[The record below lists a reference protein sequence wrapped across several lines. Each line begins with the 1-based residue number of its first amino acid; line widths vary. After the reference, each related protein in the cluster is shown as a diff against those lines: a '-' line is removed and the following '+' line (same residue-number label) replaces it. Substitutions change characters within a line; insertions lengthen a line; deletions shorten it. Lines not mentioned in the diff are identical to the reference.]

1 MVTLRSLERLRT
13 SFLSQRPLRSASL
26 IVTVFGDTVSQHGGR
41 VWLGSLVRV
50 LGSLGL
56 DERLVRT
63 SVFRLVRD
71 GWLRAE
77 KAGRR
82 SFYQFSPIGQK
93 EYERAARR
101 IYRERAPVWDGTWT
115 VVIPVSLP
123 DSGKERFK
131 KSLHW
136 QGFGS
141 LASGVYARPGA
152 ERRSLDDTL
161 DEMGLSER
169 VIVMRAET
177 LRLASEWVMHEAV
190 RQGWRVDELARRYRE
205 FLERF
210 RPIERALKRAKV
222 LDPQSCFQLRTLLVH
237 EYRRILLHDADLP
250 TQLLPRR
257 WPGVSATRLTKGI
270 YRQISEGA
278 VRYIETT
285 LEARQGL
292 VGTAGGAYFA
302 RFGGLP
308 RRVHGPLGGPEAA

>member
-1 MVTLRSLERLRT
+1 MTLRSLERLRT
-13 SFLSQRPLRSASL
+13 TFFSQRPLRSASL

-50 LGSLGL
+50 LASLGL

-71 GWLRAE
+71 GWLSAE

-82 SFYQFSPIGQK
+82 SFYRFSPTGQK

-101 IYRERAPVWDGTWT
+101 IYRERAPVWDGIWT
-115 VVIPVSLP
+115 VVIPVALP
-123 DSGKERFK
+123 DGRKERFK

-141 LASGVYARPGA
+141 LASGVYARPGV
-152 ERRSLDDTL
+152 ERRSLDETL

-169 VIVMRAET
+169 VIVTRAET
-177 LRLASEWVMHEAV
+177 LRLAGERVMHETV
-190 RQGWRVDELARRYRE
+190 GHGWRVDELALRYRE
-205 FLERF
+205 FLARF
-210 RPIERALKRAKV
+210 RPIERALKRVKT
-222 LDPQSCFQLRTLLVH
+222 LDPRSCFQLRTLLVH

-250 TQLLPRR
+250 AQLLPRR

-270 YRQISEGA
+270 YRQISAGA
-278 VRYIETT
+278 VHYVETT

-292 VGTAGGAYFA
+292 VGPAGAPYFA

-308 RRVHGPLGGPEAA
+308 RRAHGPQGGPETG